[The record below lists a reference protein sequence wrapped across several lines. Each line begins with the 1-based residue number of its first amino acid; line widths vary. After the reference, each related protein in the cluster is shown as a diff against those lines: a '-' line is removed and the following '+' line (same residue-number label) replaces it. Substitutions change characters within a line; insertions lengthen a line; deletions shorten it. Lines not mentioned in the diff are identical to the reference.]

1 MIDLHHALP
10 LKYNFD
16 LAHYKTLTRVQP
28 REQGLLSQ
36 DQDCCS

>member
-1 MIDLHHALP
+1 MTDLHHALL

-16 LAHYKTLTRVQP
+16 LANYKIVTRFQP

-36 DQDCCS
+36 NQHCCS